1 MGRKMT
7 NIDDSDTENTCHI
20 QMALDTE
27 NGRFTIGNHTG
38 ENSGVGLLK

>member
-1 MGRKMT
+1 MP
-7 NIDDSDTENTCHI
+7 NIDDPDTENMCHV

-38 ENSGVGLLK
+38 ENSGVGSLK